1 MKKSL
6 LALAVLGAFA
16 GSAMAQSSVT
26 LYGVADAN
34 FTSAKGG
41 TNRLNSLGSGGLNGS
56 RFGLRGTEDLGGGL
70 KANFVLENG
79 FSIDTGA
86 QGNTG
91 TATATQPT
99 ATGQRLFGRQAFVGL
114 SGGFGEI
121 RLGRQYSLVGVL
133 TDELGPLGTK
143 GADLFAVQ
151 NSSGNRFYRIDNAV
165 TYMSPNLGGLT
176 VNGQYSFQYEGAE
189 QNKPN
194 KNAGVSYGASVAYKG
209 GPVQA
214 GLGYIEIKD
223 NQFVPA
229 GNGNQKV
236 TGLLGYVGVTFAGIT
251 VKGAYDQ
258 VDNDTA
264 KDRVI
269 YGLSVE
275 APVGPFALAA
285 GVAKAKDTTGAANVK
300 DDATLFN
307 VQAVY
312 NLSKR
317 TALYTFYTR
326 VSNGD
331 FAALGYNG
339 PAIDKN
345 SDQFQIG
352 VRHRF

>member
-16 GSAMAQSSVT
+16 GSVLAQSSVT
-26 LYGVADAN
+26 LYGIADAN

-41 TNRLNSLGSGGLNGS
+41 ANRLNSIGSGGLNGS
-56 RFGLRGTEDLGGGL
+56 RFGLRGSEDLGGGL
-70 KANFVLENG
+70 KANFTLENG
-79 FSIDTGA
+79 YAIDTGV
-86 QGNTG
+86 
-91 TATATQPT
+91 TQQSGSST
-99 ATGQRLFGRQAFVGL
+99 ATGPATGARLFGRQAWVGL
-114 SGGFGEI
+114 GGGFGEV
-121 RLGRQYSLVGVL
+121 RLGRQYSPAGVM

-151 NSSGNRFYRIDNAV
+151 GSSGNRFYRIDNAV
-165 TYMSPNLGGLT
+165 TYLTPNLGGFTASAQFSTQLD
-176 VNGQYSFQYEGAE
+176 GAE

-194 KNAGVSYGASVAYKG
+194 EKSGRLYGVSAMYKG
-209 GPVQA
+209 GPFQG
-214 GLGYIEIKD
+214 GLAYTSVDDISL
-223 NQFVPA
+223 A
-229 GNGNQKV
+229 TAGNQKV
-236 TGLLGYVGVTFAGIT
+236 KALLGYVGFTFGGIT
-251 VKGAYDQ
+251 IKGAYDQ

-269 YGLSVE
+269 YGLAVE

-285 GVAKAKDTTGAANVK
+285 GVAKAKDTTGAANVS

-326 VSNGD
+326 VSNGTS
-331 FAALGYNG
+331 AALGYNG
-339 PAIDKN
+339 PAADKN